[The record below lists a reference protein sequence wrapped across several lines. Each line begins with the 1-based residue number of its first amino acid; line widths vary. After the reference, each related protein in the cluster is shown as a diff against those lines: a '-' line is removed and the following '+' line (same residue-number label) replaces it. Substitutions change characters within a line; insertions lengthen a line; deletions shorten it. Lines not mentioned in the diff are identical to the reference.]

1 MRIIVHAGMPKTGSS
16 AIQASMSKLDAPGLA
31 YLPSPGLNPGPVL
44 ATLFEDSPEK
54 HRAFA
59 FRPNPAAAVENIR
72 KTWLPQIEEAL
83 SERGAETVLVSSE
96 RIFNVPPEVKQRMY
110 EFFAARRADVSCI
123 VYVRPP
129 ASYLSSAFQ
138 QNAAAGDGPLA
149 LDKVWPRYRQRIG
162 ALDRAFGRDKVD
174 AVKFDR
180 ACLHGGDAVLDFA
193 HRIGVHMPE
202 DKLISVN
209 ESRPLQAIAV
219 MYAIR
224 RLREDGARLPRLAPR
239 DQADLSETLAALGAD
254 KFSLAPGLIEP
265 VMAQFAD
272 DLAWIE
278 ERLGQPMGEMPKASE
293 NAISSTEQLMDIAR
307 AQKPALTDLLDARA
321 AEYEGAL
328 PPHLDLMKR
337 VLGLI

>member
-1 MRIIVHAGMPKTGSS
+1 MRVIVHAGMPKTGSS
-16 AIQASMSKLDAPGLA
+16 AIQASMSQLDAPGLA

-44 ATLFEDSPEK
+44 ATLFEDRPEQ

-72 KTWLPQIEEAL
+72 AKWLPQIEEAL
-83 SERGAETVLVSSE
+83 SENGAETVLVSSE
-96 RIFNVPPEVKQRMY
+96 RIFNVPPEVKQRMHD
-110 EFFAARRADVSCI
+110 FFAARRADVSCI
-123 VYVRPP
+123 VYVRPA

-162 ALDRAFGRDKVD
+162 ALDRAFGRGKVD

-202 DKLISVN
+202 DKLVNVN

-219 MYAIR
+219 LYAIR
-224 RLREDGARLPRLAPR
+224 RLREDGAKLPRLAPR
-239 DQADLSETLAALGAD
+239 DQADLSTTLAALGAD
-254 KFSLAPGLIEP
+254 KFSLAPALIEP
-265 VMAQFAD
+265 VMAQFSD

-278 ERLGQPMGEMPKASE
+278 ERLGQPMGEMPKATG
-293 NAISSTEQLMDIAR
+293 NAIASTDQLMDIAR
-307 AQKPALTDLLDARA
+307 EQRQALSELLA
-321 AEYEGAL
+321 ANTEGQEGAL

-337 VLGLI
+337 VLALL